1 MEFRRVLFR
10 SVAADRQLV
19 GRGPVFLR
27 VAIVPL
33 SGRGHLSGPG
43 RLTVR
48 WARSSVHL
56 AGAGFCQSH
65 GAERTEGSRRVG
77 LVRTLEPASARWHAR
92 LLCPALLGQ
101 AAAGTHHAGRA
112 ERQSLHR
119 SEEHTSELQSL
130 MRISYA
136 VFCLKKKKNNTHI

>member
-1 MEFRRVLFR
+1 MLMCCYYYSSRRRQTICALVTGVQPWLFR

-43 RLTVR
+43 RLPVR

-65 GAERTEGSRRVG
+65 GARKSVVSVKGVSVC
-77 LVRTLEPASARWHAR
+77 LE
-92 LLCPALLGQ
+92 LG
-101 AAAGTHHAGRA
+101 G
-112 ERQSLHR
+112 
-119 SEEHTSELQSL
+119 
-130 MRISYA
+130 
-136 VFCLKKKKNNTHI
+136 CL